1 MAGHMAQG
9 RRLRAIAWV
18 RAGDRLGE
26 SDAPAM
32 RKLERRRSARAL
44 PAVPLTCHAWHV
56 DGRHGWR
63 GSMSCTMCR
72 VAPIIICAADPHF
85 FSASKFHE
93 LLTFANNT

>member
-44 PAVPLTCHAWHV
+44 PAVPLTCHAWHL
-56 DGRHGWR
+56 DGRHGWLDVSGCADHLR
-63 GSMSCTMCR
+63 GRPTLFQR
-72 VAPIIICAADPHF
+72 
-85 FSASKFHE
+85 ASKFHE
-93 LLTFANNT
+93 LLVTK